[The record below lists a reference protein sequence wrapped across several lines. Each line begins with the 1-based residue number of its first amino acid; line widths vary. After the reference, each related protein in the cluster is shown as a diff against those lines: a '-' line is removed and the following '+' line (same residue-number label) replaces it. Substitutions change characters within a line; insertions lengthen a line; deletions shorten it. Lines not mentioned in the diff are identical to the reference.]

1 MPAGLAR
8 YSDFWSHSLLP
19 ELRLHERLRT
29 RPSGTTLSAAIGTIL
44 IGLVII
50 GLFSL
55 VRLVRRRPAAAD
67 ELDGPAA
74 AASTP

>member
-8 YSDFWSHSLLP
+8 YSDFWSHSLFP
-19 ELRLHERLRT
+19 GYDFT
-29 RPSGTTLSAAIGTIL
+29 SGSHPTFGYYASAAIGTLL